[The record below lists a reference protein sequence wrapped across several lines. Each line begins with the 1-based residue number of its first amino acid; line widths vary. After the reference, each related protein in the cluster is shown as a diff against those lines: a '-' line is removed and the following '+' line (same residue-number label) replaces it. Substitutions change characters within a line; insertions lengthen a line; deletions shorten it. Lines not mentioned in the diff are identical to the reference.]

1 MLKWINSEKTNRNIR
16 TNVKSTC
23 MLMNKISLVGIL
35 LIEQEVLP
43 EIIIMMQH
51 LRSYMLFWVK

>member
-43 EIIIMMQH
+43 EIIITMQH